1 MIEPQYQKPAQP
13 ARGIH
18 LALQAWLQVPRKLR
32 AAVPLSIMALLWW
45 SSSNAP
51 LLGGPSFG
59 TMLVHNS
66 MHGIAYA
73 ALGGSL
79 LLAMTEGTTRPGR
92 ATIAAAAWSVAV
104 ATAYGA
110 LDEVHQ
116 LYVPGRVCSFA
127 DFLADGFG
135 AAAAVAF
142 LRSRLYEDRFSAIAW
157 PFCILALVTV
167 VVLGTAKPW

>member
-13 ARGIH
+13 VRGIH
-18 LALQAWLQVPRKLR
+18 SALRAWLQLPKKLR

-45 SSSNAP
+45 SSCNAP
-51 LLGGPSFG
+51 LLGGPDLG
-59 TMLVHNS
+59 MMLVHNS

-79 LLAMTEGTTRPGR
+79 LLALTEGSMRPGR
-92 ATIAAAAWSVAV
+92 GTIAAAAWSIVI
-104 ATAYGA
+104 ATVYGA
-110 LDEVHQ
+110 LDELHQ
-116 LYVPGRVCSFA
+116 SYVPGRVCSLA
-127 DFLADGFG
+127 DLLADGCG

-142 LRSRLYEDRFSAIAW
+142 LRARLYEDRFSAIAF
-157 PFCILALVTV
+157 PFCILALIAV

>member
-13 ARGIH
+13 LRGIDS
-18 LALQAWLQVPRKLR
+18 ALRAWLQRPQRLR
-32 AAVPLSIMALLWW
+32 AAVPLIIMALLWW
-45 SSSNAP
+45 SSSGES

-59 TMLVHNS
+59 VMLVHNS

-79 LLAMTEGTTRPGR
+79 LLALTEGTTRLGG
-92 ATIAAAAWSVAV
+92 AAIAPAAWSVAI
-104 ATAYGA
+104 ATVYGA

-116 LYVPGRVCSFA
+116 SYVQGRVCSIA
-127 DFLADGFG
+127 DFLADVCG

-142 LRSRLYEDRFSAIAW
+142 LRARLYEDRASAVAF
-157 PFCILALVTV
+157 PFCILALVAS
-167 VVLGTAKPW
+167 VVLGTAGPW

>member
-1 MIEPQYQKPAQP
+1 
-13 ARGIH
+13 
-18 LALQAWLQVPRKLR
+18 
-32 AAVPLSIMALLWW
+32 
-45 SSSNAP
+45 
-51 LLGGPSFG
+51 
-59 TMLVHNS
+59 MLVHNS

-79 LLAMTEGTTRPGR
+79 LLALTEGTTKPGR
-92 ATIAAAAWSVAV
+92 ATIAAAAWSIGV
-104 ATAYGA
+104 ATGYGA

-142 LRSRLYEDRFSAIAW
+142 LRVRLYEGRFSAMAW
-157 PFCILALVTV
+157 PFCILALVAV
-167 VVLGTAKPW
+167 VVVGTAKPW

>member
-13 ARGIH
+13 MRGIH
-18 LALQAWLQVPRKLR
+18 SALQAWLQVPQKLR
-32 AAVPLSIMALLWW
+32 AVVPLSIMALLWW

-51 LLGGPSFG
+51 MLGGPSFG

-66 MHGIAYA
+66 MHGVAYA

-79 LLAMTEGTTRPGR
+79 LLALIEGKTRPGG
-92 ATIAAAAWSVAV
+92 ANIVTTAWSIAIASV
-104 ATAYGA
+104 YGA

-127 DFLADGFG
+127 DFLADVMG

-142 LRSRLYEDRFSAIAW
+142 LRARLYEDRFSAMAFL
-157 PFCILALVTV
+157 FCVLALVTV